1 MSHRMLFTATAA
13 ILLIAAGAYAQ
24 EKAVQFHATLNGS
37 SEVPPVQV
45 PATGSLEAK
54 LDPQTH
60 ELTYTLTYQNLSAP
74 PTAAHFHGPADPGQ
88 NAGVAVGIQPPF
100 TSPAAG
106 TAKLSGEQESQLQG
120 GKWYV
125 NVHTQAH
132 PGGEIRGQ
140 VQKSGG
146 M

>member
-1 MSHRMLFTATAA
+1 MPHRMLFATAA
-13 ILLIAAGAYAQ
+13 VVSLIAVGARAQ
-24 EKAVQFHATLNGS
+24 EKAVQFQATLNGA
-37 SEVPPVQV
+37 SEVPPAEVS
-45 PATGSLEAK
+45 ATGSLKAK

-74 PTAAHFHGPADPGQ
+74 PTAAHFHGPADPGK
-88 NAGVAVGIQPPF
+88 NAGVQVGIQPPF
-100 TSPAAG
+100 TSPATG
-106 TAKLSGEQESQLQG
+106 TAKLSSQQESELQA

-132 PGGEIRGQ
+132 PDGEVRGQ
-140 VQKSGG
+140 VLKEGG